1 MSDDGGLK
9 LLIID
14 DEPNIRTGLAKG
26 LQAEADLIEEAGDG
40 TEGLSLFEKSGHEI
54 VITDLRLPGTIDGL
68 EVVRRIQA
76 RRPETHTIVITAYG
90 SVESA
95 VEAMRCNAFDFI
107 TKPIDLEVIRRQ
119 VRKAADHHRL
129 VAENRR
135 LREQLAASG
144 ATPEIIGNC
153 AATQDV
159 LRQIRQVARTDATVL
174 ILGESGTGKELIA
187 RAIHRLSDRREGPFI
202 TVNLGALP
210 DTLLESE
217 LFGHEQGAF
226 TDARRQKIGRFEMAH
241 GGTIFL
247 DEITECSPKSQIDL
261 LRVLEE
267 RELRRLGGERIIP
280 IDVRVV
286 SATNKDMEELIRG
299 GTFREDLYYRLNVVP
314 IRVPPLRQRREDIPL
329 LVDHFLAHFSDR
341 HRRSAKRVSAEA
353 IRVLMASNWPGN
365 IRQLRNLVERLVV
378 TVDDE
383 VIHAEDLP
391 PELRQTP
398 PGTAC
403 TLAEAVEEAERHAIL
418 RALAQCDFHRER
430 TARLLDISVRS
441 LHYKMSRLGIH

>member
-1 MSDDGGLK
+1 MNDDASLK

-40 TEGLSLFEKSGHEI
+40 AEGLARFEKLGHEI
-54 VITDLRLPGTIDGL
+54 VITDLRLPGAIDGL

-90 SVESA
+90 SVEAA
-95 VEAMRCNAFDFI
+95 VEAMRCDAFDFI

-153 AATQDV
+153 AVMQDL

-174 ILGESGTGKELIA
+174 VLGESGTGKELIA
-187 RAIHRLSDRREGPFI
+187 RAIHRLSDRREGPFV

-226 TDARRQKIGRFEMAH
+226 TDARRQKIGRFELAH

-247 DEITECSPKSQIDL
+247 DEITETSPKSQVDL

-267 RELRRLGGERIIP
+267 RELRRLGGERVIP
-280 IDVRVV
+280 VDVRVV
-286 SATNKDMEELIRG
+286 SATNKDIEELIRG
-299 GTFREDLYYRLNVVP
+299 GSFREDLYYRLNVVP
-314 IRVPPLRQRREDIPL
+314 IRVPPLRARREDIPL
-329 LVDHFLAHFSDR
+329 LIDHFLAHFCER
-341 HRRSAKRVSAEA
+341 HRRPLKRLSADA
-353 IRVLMASNWPGN
+353 IRALMSNAWPGN

-378 TVDDE
+378 TVDNE
-383 VIHAEDLP
+383 VIHTEDLP
-391 PELRQTP
+391 AETRLQAAGKT
-398 PGTAC
+398 C
-403 TLAEAVEEAERHAIL
+403 TLAEAVEEAERQAIL
-418 RALAQCDFHRER
+418 NALASCDYHRER
-430 TARLLDISVRS
+430 TAKLLDVSVRT

>member
-1 MSDDGGLK
+1 MNDDASLK

-26 LQAEADLIEEAGDG
+26 LQAEADLIEEAADG
-40 TEGLSLFEKSGHEI
+40 AEGLARFEKLGHEI
-54 VITDLRLPGTIDGL
+54 VITDLRLPGAIDGL

-90 SVESA
+90 SVEAA
-95 VEAMRCNAFDFI
+95 VEAMRCDAFDFI

-153 AATQDV
+153 AVMQDL

-174 ILGESGTGKELIA
+174 VLGESGTGKELIA
-187 RAIHRLSDRREGPFI
+187 RAIHQLSDRREGPFV

-226 TDARRQKIGRFEMAH
+226 TDARRQKIGRFELAH

-247 DEITECSPKSQIDL
+247 DEITETSPKSQVDL

-267 RELRRLGGERIIP
+267 RELRRLGGERVIP
-280 IDVRVV
+280 VDVRVV
-286 SATNKDMEELIRG
+286 SATNKDIEELIRG
-299 GTFREDLYYRLNVVP
+299 GSFREDLYYRLNVVP
-314 IRVPPLRQRREDIPL
+314 IRVPPLRERREDIPL
-329 LVDHFLAHFSDR
+329 LIDHFFAYFCDR
-341 HRRSAKRVSAEA
+341 HRRPLKRLSAEA
-353 IRVLMASNWPGN
+353 IRALMSHAWPGN

-378 TVDDE
+378 TVDNE
-383 VIHAEDLP
+383 VIHTEDLP
-391 PELRQTP
+391 AETRLQAAGKTS
-398 PGTAC
+398 
-403 TLAEAVEEAERHAIL
+403 TLAEAVEEAERQAIL
-418 RALAQCDFHRER
+418 NALASCDYHRER
-430 TARLLDISVRS
+430 TANLLDVSVRT

>member
-1 MSDDGGLK
+1 MNDDASLK

-40 TEGLSLFEKSGHEI
+40 AEGLARFEKLGHEI
-54 VITDLRLPGTIDGL
+54 VITDLRLPGAIDGL

-90 SVESA
+90 SVEAA
-95 VEAMRCNAFDFI
+95 VEAMRCDAFDFI

-153 AATQDV
+153 AVMQDL

-174 ILGESGTGKELIA
+174 VLGESGTGKELIA
-187 RAIHRLSDRREGPFI
+187 RAIHRLSDRREGPFV

-226 TDARRQKIGRFEMAH
+226 TDARRQKIGRFESAH

-247 DEITECSPKSQIDL
+247 DEITETSPKSQVDL

-267 RELRRLGGERIIP
+267 RELRRLGGERVIP
-280 IDVRVV
+280 VDVRIV
-286 SATNKDMEELIRG
+286 SATNKDIEELIRG
-299 GTFREDLYYRLNVVP
+299 GSFREDLYYRLNVVP
-314 IRVPPLRQRREDIPL
+314 IRVPPLRARREDIPL
-329 LVDHFLAHFSDR
+329 LIDHFLAHFCER
-341 HRRSAKRVSAEA
+341 HRR
-353 IRVLMASNWPGN
+353 PHT
-365 IRQLRNLVERLVV
+365 RL
-378 TVDDE
+378 
-383 VIHAEDLP
+383 
-391 PELRQTP
+391 
-398 PGTAC
+398 
-403 TLAEAVEEAERHAIL
+403 
-418 RALAQCDFHRER
+418 AL
-430 TARLLDISVRS
+430 
-441 LHYKMSRLGIH
+441 